1 MIERARVAASLVHR
15 TFAIEASVIVQSL
28 PVTPAMVESARA
40 AIWMTGN
47 TRR

>member
-28 PVTPAMVESARA
+28 PVTSAMVESAGG
-40 AIWMTGN
+40 AIRMTG
-47 TRR
+47 TAGR